1 VTKATHTITVQNDVD
16 WGVYCNVNAYDSA
29 APNLIY
35 GNRFGGVPERSPD
48 AQDLK
53 ASITRGTN
61 QSITQNT
68 NIYLTGSAKTDPYGI
83 ANLTA
88 GTSSSTIVTAPLDGR
103 YRISARG
110 LWDSGAGA
118 GTRQFGLQVDTGGGF
133 ADIAGYVNIAAYST
147 ASETDAL
154 EWEGFLSKNTVIRV
168 RLYQDEVSARD
179 FTIREFMVEYL
190 PQ

>member
-1 VTKATHTITVQNDVD
+1 MISLATAIPVAVE
-16 WGVYCNVNAYDSA
+16 
-29 APNLIY
+29 
-35 GNRFGGVPERSPD
+35 GNSLFGIE
-48 AQDLK
+48 
-53 ASITRGTN
+53 
-61 QSITQNT
+61 
-68 NIYLTGSAKTDPYGI
+68 
-83 ANLTA
+83 
-88 GTSSSTIVTAPLDGR
+88 
-103 YRISARG
+103 G